1 MFIRVLLSIRAV
13 WQCVEVGVDVR
24 ITGGGGIMC

>member
-1 MFIRVLLSIRAV
+1 MFIRALLSIRAV

-24 ITGGGGIMC
+24 ITGGIMC